1 MRMRI
6 TALDPQ
12 AHQPDRW
19 NLSID
24 GAFAFA
30 LDGAVIVR
38 EGLGVGRELLDDDL
52 ERLRAAARE
61 QDLFAAALRF
71 LAPRPRSRAEVRRR
85 LLRPRP
91 KRAPPASDA
100 VERVLDQL
108 ERAGYV
114 NDQDFAAFW
123 VENRER
129 FSPRSARALGVELRQ
144 HGIARE
150 MVDAAT
156 APELDEER
164 ALAAGRARLRAF
176 SGLDFRRF
184 RERMGAFLL
193 RRGFGYGVA
202 ASVVRQLWTEVGG
215 DQSEDVAEDNGL
227 E

>member
-1 MRMRI
+1 MRI

-19 NLSID
+19 NLSVD

-30 LDGAVIVR
+30 LDGAVLVR
-38 EGLGVGRELLDDDL
+38 EGLGLGQELSDADF
-52 ERLRAAARE
+52 ERLRAAAQE

-85 LLRPRP
+85 LMRPRP
-91 KRAPPASDA
+91 RHEPPSTVA
-100 VERVLDQL
+100 VERVLEQL

-144 HGIARE
+144 RGIARDTA
-150 MVDAAT
+150 DAAT

-164 ALAAGRARLRAF
+164 ALAAGRARLRNF
-176 SGLDFRRF
+176 GGLDFQRF

-193 RRGFGYGVA
+193 RRGFSYGVA
-202 ASVVRQLWTEVGG
+202 GPVVRQLWAEAG
-215 DQSEDVAEDNGL
+215 SERTDEDAADEGS

>member
-1 MRMRI
+1 MRI

-19 NLSID
+19 NLSVD

-38 EGLGVGRELLDDDL
+38 EGLGLGQELSDADF
-52 ERLRAAARE
+52 ERLRAAAQE

-85 LLRPRP
+85 LMRPRP
-91 KRAPPASDA
+91 RHEPPAPAA
-100 VERVLDQL
+100 VERVLEQL
-108 ERAGYV
+108 ERVGYL

-144 HGIARE
+144 RGIARD
-150 MVDAAT
+150 MADAAT

-164 ALAAGRARLRAF
+164 ALAAGRVRLRSF
-176 SGLDFRRF
+176 GGLDFQRF

-193 RRGFGYGVA
+193 RRGFSYGVA
-202 ASVVRQLWTEVGG
+202 GPVVRQLWAEAGGERTDEGAADEETE
-215 DQSEDVAEDNGL
+215 
-227 E
+227 

>member
-1 MRMRI
+1 MRI

-19 NLSID
+19 NLHID

-30 LDGAVIVR
+30 LDGAVVVR
-38 EGLGVGRELLDDDL
+38 EGLYVGRELTDDEL
-52 ERLRAAARE
+52 EQLRAVAQE
-61 QDLFAAALRF
+61 QDLYAAALHF

-91 KRAPPASDA
+91 RHDPPSAAA
-100 VERVLDQL
+100 VERVLEQL

-114 NDQDFAAFW
+114 NDGDFAAFW

-144 HGIARE
+144 RGIARE
-150 MVDAAT
+150 TVEAAT
-156 APELDEER
+156 APELDDER
-164 ALAAGRARLRAF
+164 ALAAGRARLRSF
-176 SGLDFRRF
+176 RGLDYKSF

-193 RRGFGYGVA
+193 RRGFSYGVA
-202 ASVVRQLWTEVGG
+202 GPVVRQLWAESSGDRPAEADADDTE
-215 DQSEDVAEDNGL
+215 
-227 E
+227 

>member
-1 MRMRI
+1 MRI

-19 NLSID
+19 NLSVD

-38 EGLGVGRELLDDDL
+38 EGLGLGQELSDADF
-52 ERLRAAARE
+52 ERLRVAAQE

-85 LLRPRP
+85 LMRPRP
-91 KRAPPASDA
+91 RHEPPAPAA
-100 VERVLDQL
+100 VERVLEQL
-108 ERAGYV
+108 ERVGYL

-144 HGIARE
+144 RGIARD
-150 MVDAAT
+150 MADAAT

-164 ALAAGRARLRAF
+164 ALAAGRVRLRSF
-176 SGLDFRRF
+176 GGLDFQRF

-193 RRGFGYGVA
+193 RRGFSYGVA
-202 ASVVRQLWTEVGG
+202 GPVVRQLWAEAGGERTDEGAADEETE
-215 DQSEDVAEDNGL
+215 
-227 E
+227 